1 MSVFSKFRRKIHCQN
16 AGLMLAAAFA
26 ALLAASPARAE
37 TPIKFSLDFKFE
49 GPSAPFLVA
58 IDKGYFKA
66 EGLDVTIDSS
76 AGSVEP
82 INRVASGTYD
92 MGFADINSLIKFRD
106 ANPGNPVKPV
116 FMLYNK
122 PAFAIIGRKSRGVT
136 KPKDLEGHVLGAPPQ
151 DGAYAQW
158 KIFVQANDIDASK
171 VKIEAVGFPV
181 REPMLQNGQV
191 DAIAGFSFSSFINL
205 KSMGVPTDDIVVMLM
220 ADHGVNLYGNSI
232 IVNPKF
238 AAEKPEA
245 VKGFLRAF
253 VKGLKDTVKDPA
265 TAVDAVI
272 KRNDVAKKPV
282 ELERLKMALQD
293 NILTPEVKANG
304 FGGVVEERLAKSIDQ
319 IALTY
324 EFKHGKPKAADVFDA
339 SFLPPAAERKA
350 N

>member
-1 MSVFSKFRRKIHCQN
+1 MALFNTIRRRH
-16 AGLMLAAAFA
+16 AGVMLAATV
-26 ALLAASPARAE
+26 LAAVSAGSAAAQ
-37 TPIKFSLDFKFE
+37 TAIKFSLDFKFE

-66 EGLDVTIDSS
+66 EGLDVTIDSA
-76 AGSVEP
+76 AGSLEP

-92 MGFADINSLIKFRD
+92 MGFGDLNSLIKFRD
-106 ANPGNPVKPV
+106 ANPATAIKPV
-116 FMLYNK
+116 FMVYNK
-122 PAFAIIGRKSRGVT
+122 PAFSIVGRKSRGVT
-136 KPKDLEGHVLGAPPQ
+136 KPKDLEGKVLGAPPP
-151 DGAYAQW
+151 DGAFAQW
-158 KIFVQANDIDASK
+158 KIFVQANGIDASK

-191 DAIAGFSFSSFINL
+191 DAITGFSFSSFINL

-220 ADHGVNLYGNSI
+220 ADYGVNLYGNAI

-253 VKGLKDTVKDPA
+253 VKGLKDTIKDPS
-265 TAVDAVI
+265 TAVDSVI

-282 ELERLKMALQD
+282 ELERLRMALKD
-293 NILTPEVKANG
+293 NIVTEEVKAEG
-304 FGGVVEERLAKSIDQ
+304 FGGVNADRLAKSIDQ

-324 EFKHGKPKAADVFDA
+324 EFKNGKPKASDVFDA